1 MEKKNIFITGVAGF
15 LGSHLAATLIRKGHK
30 VKGNDNLIG
39 GYEDNVPTDMEFYKT
54 DCNDLEGMLKIT
66 KDTDILCH
74 CAAHPYEG
82 LSVFS
87 PSMVTNSVFQATSTT
102 LSAFTQNRG
111 ERFVFCS
118 SMARYGMNQ
127 TPFTE
132 EMGTRPQDPYAIAK
146 VAAEDLTKLMS
157 RIHGFEYSIA
167 VPHNIYGPQQK
178 YDDPF
183 RNVAA
188 IFINKML
195 MGEQPKIYGDGNQRR
210 CFSYIKDDI
219 PLLVDLGFNPI
230 ASGETVNIGPD
241 DEFVTINYLAE
252 TIAEIIG
259 FDLKP
264 EYYPERPQEVQEAN
278 CSANKAR
285 KLFGFNPKYTLRNG
299 LEEMIAWVQEK
310 GPKKFGYHL
319 PVEIINDHTPKTWS
333 KKIM

>member
-1 MEKKNIFITGVAGF
+1 MENKNVFITGVAGF
-15 LGSHLAATLIRKGHK
+15 LGSHLAEDLIKKGYN

-39 GYEDNVPTDMEFYKT
+39 GYEDNISADMEFHKI
-54 DCNDLEGMLKIT
+54 DCNDLENMTKIT
-66 KDTDILCH
+66 KGTDILYH

-111 ERFVFCS
+111 KRFVFCS

-132 EMGTRPQDPYAIAK
+132 DMDTRPQDPYAIAK

-167 VPHNIYGPQQK
+167 VPHNIYGPKQK

-210 CFSYIKDDI
+210 CFSYIGDDI
-219 PLLVDLGFNPI
+219 TLLYNLGFNPI
-230 ASGETVNIGPD
+230 ASGETINIGPD

-278 CSANKAR
+278 CSANKAKR
-285 KLFGFNPKYTLRNG
+285 FFGFSPKYTLRNG
-299 LEEMIAWVQEK
+299 LEEMIIWVQER
-310 GPKKFGYHL
+310 GPKKFDYHL
-319 PVEIINDHTPKTWS
+319 PVEIINNNTPKTWS
-333 KKIM
+333 EEIM

>member
-54 DCNDLEGMLKIT
+54 DCNDLDSMMKIT
-66 KDTDILCH
+66 EGTDILYH

-132 EMGTRPQDPYAIAK
+132 DMDTRPQDPYAIAK
-146 VAAEDLTKLMS
+146 VAAEELTKLMS
-157 RIHGFEYSIA
+157 RIHEFEYSIA
-167 VPHNIYGPQQK
+167 VPHNIYGPKQK

-210 CFSYIKDDI
+210 CFSYIGDDV
-219 PLLVDLGFNPI
+219 PLLSDLGFNPI
-230 ASGETVNIGPD
+230 ASGEIINIGPD

-285 KLFGFNPKYTLRNG
+285 KLFGFSPKYTLRDG
-299 LEEMIAWVQEK
+299 LEEMVAWVQER
-310 GPKKFGYHL
+310 GPKKFDYHL
-319 PVEIINDHTPKTWS
+319 PVEIVNGNTPKTWS

>member
-1 MEKKNIFITGVAGF
+1 MKEKNIFITGVAGF
-15 LGSHLAATLIRKGHK
+15 LGSQLAESLIKEGYK
-30 VKGNDNLIG
+30 IKGNDNLIG
-39 GYEDNVPTDMEFYKT
+39 GYKDNVPADVKFYKI
-54 DCNDLEGMLKIT
+54 DCNDLEKMKKIT
-66 KDTDILCH
+66 KGTDILYH

-102 LSAFTQNRG
+102 LSAFTQNKG

-132 EMGTRPQDPYAIAK
+132 DMGARPQDPYAIAK

-157 RIHGFEYSIA
+157 RMHGFEYSIA
-167 VPHNIYGPQQK
+167 VPHNIYGPHQK

-183 RNVAA
+183 RNVVA

-195 MGEQPKIYGDGNQRR
+195 KGEQPKIYGDGNQKR
-210 CFSYIKDDI
+210 CFSYIKDDV
-219 PLLVDLGFNPI
+219 PLLVDLGLNPL
-230 ASGETVNIGPD
+230 ASGETINIGPD

-252 TIAEIIG
+252 TIADIIG

-264 EYYPERPQEVQEAN
+264 EYYSERPQEVQEAN
-278 CSANKAR
+278 CSANKAK
-285 KLFGFNPKYTLRNG
+285 KLFGFNPKYTLRKG
-299 LEEMIAWVQEK
+299 LEEMVDWVKER
-310 GPKKFGYHL
+310 GPKEFDYHL
-319 PVEIINDHTPKTWS
+319 PVEIVNGHTPEIWSNKT
-333 KKIM
+333 M

>member
-1 MEKKNIFITGVAGF
+1 MEKKNVFITGVAGF
-15 LGSHLAATLIRKGHK
+15 LGSHLAESLIKEGHK
-30 VKGNDNLIG
+30 VRGNDNFIG
-39 GYEDNVPTDMEFYKT
+39 GYEDNVPAGMEFYKI
-54 DCNDLEGMLKIT
+54 DCNDLEKMVKIT
-66 KDTDILCH
+66 KGTDILYH

-111 ERFVFCS
+111 KRFVFCS
-118 SMARYGMNQ
+118 SMARYGTNR

-132 EMGTRPQDPYAIAK
+132 DTETRPQDPYAIAK

-157 RIHGFEYSIA
+157 KIHKFEYVIA
-167 VPHNIYGPQQK
+167 VPHNIYGPKQK

-183 RNVAA
+183 RNVVA

-195 MGEQPKIYGDGNQRR
+195 RGEQPKIYGDGNQRR
-210 CFSYIKDDI
+210 CFSYIEDDV
-219 PLLVDLGFNPI
+219 PLLSDLGFNPL
-230 ASGETVNIGPD
+230 ASSEIINIGPD

-252 TIAEIIG
+252 IIAEIIG

-285 KLFGFNPKYTLRNG
+285 KLFGFNPKYTLQNG
-299 LEEMIAWVQEK
+299 LEEMVAWVKER
-310 GPKKFGYHL
+310 GPKKFTYHL
-319 PVEIINDHTPKTWS
+319 PVEIVNSNTPKTWS
-333 KKIM
+333 KEIM

>member
-1 MEKKNIFITGVAGF
+1 MENIFITGVAGF
-15 LGSHLAATLIRKGHK
+15 LGSHLAKTLIKKGHK

-39 GYEDNVPTDMEFYKT
+39 GYEDNIPIDMEFYKT

-66 KDTDILCH
+66 KGTDILYH

-111 ERFVFCS
+111 ERFVYCS

-183 RNVAA
+183 RNVGA

-285 KLFGFNPKYTLRNG
+285 KLFGFNPEYTLRNG
-299 LEEMIAWVQEK
+299 LEEMIDWVKEK
-310 GPKKFGYHL
+310 GPKKFDYHL
-319 PVEIINDHTPKTWS
+319 PVEIINNLTPKTWS
-333 KKIM
+333 KGIM

>member
-1 MEKKNIFITGVAGF
+1 MKDKNIFITGVAGF
-15 LGSHLAATLIRKGHK
+15 LGSQLAETLIKDGYK

-39 GYEDNVPTDMEFYKT
+39 GYEDNVPAEVDFYKT

-66 KDTDILCH
+66 KGTDILYH

-87 PSMVTNSVFQATSTT
+87 PSIVTNSVFQATSTT
-102 LSAFTQNRG
+102 VSAFTQNRG

-132 EMGTRPQDPYAIAK
+132 DMEVRPQDPYAIAK
-146 VAAEDLTKLMS
+146 VAGEDLTKLMS

-167 VPHNIYGPQQK
+167 VPHNIYGPKQK

-195 MGEQPKIYGDGNQRR
+195 MGEQPKIYGDGNQKR
-210 CFSYIKDDI
+210 CFSYIEDVV
-219 PLLVDLGFNPI
+219 PLLLDLGFNPV
-230 ASGETVNIGPD
+230 ASSEIINIGPD
-241 DEFVTINYLAE
+241 KEFVTINYLAE

-259 FDLKP
+259 FDLKS

-285 KLFGFNPKYTLRNG
+285 KLFGFDPKYPLRKG
-299 LEEMIAWVQEK
+299 LEEMVAWVQER
-310 GPKKFGYHL
+310 GPKRFDYHL
-319 PVEIINDHTPKTWS
+319 PVEIVNGHTPKTWS